1 MFKTKAAIKLEF
13 IDSPTEVHVG
23 LAKASIAEA
32 VKDVTQKEL
41 IQFSGENK
49 QPDLMYFKAVYATC
63 GFNLNDDVFM
73 PEEFWPARLTP
84 ILKPV
89 NLEHDSETMV
99 GVIYA
104 VQAQALNG
112 QPYDIES
119 AQVPS
124 DPFETIIYGVIYK
137 YHFPQLASVLASNE
151 SFSVSMESW
160 FRDFSYAV
168 LLDDK
173 GTIQVIDRT
182 DSTIALDRNLRC
194 FGGGGQ
200 YNGHRIGRVLKDI
213 TFGGVGIVQDP
224 ANPRSEGE
232 VIASI
237 QNLEKTMSEP
247 IKEVV
252 TVEKTVTA
260 DEQKLADANKILEL
274 AEAGLTTDTPPEIA
288 KIDNATDK
296 FAAKL
301 AFLSQ
306 TGKAIAEKNA
316 TLVAENTALASKLA
330 SVTTELTDLTSKV
343 TDLTKI
349 VSNKD
354 SEIAALKIT
363 LADLQK
369 YKDDAEAAKK
379 VKEDE
384 MKMEE
389 MKKKKMARCSEVEG
403 LFGPQV
409 MAALQ
414 PSFEDL
420 DEVAYN
426 KWIEEKKIIAAS
438 ITLKKDGGQGSPE
451 EEGRSGESKVQQEPR
466 HKVSIASVLET
477 AKVEPALGLTET
489 EPNVDKSFGFAALLS
504 RKMSKGQK

>member
-13 IDSPTEVHVG
+13 IDNPNATHVQ

-32 VKDVTQKEL
+32 VKDVTQKDL
-41 IQFSGENK
+41 IQFNGENK

-63 GFNLNDDVFM
+63 GFNLNDDVFI

-89 NLEHDSETMV
+89 NLEHDSETIV

-104 VQAQALNG
+104 VQAQSLNG
-112 QPYDIES
+112 VMYDIEEKE
-119 AQVPS
+119 VPS
-124 DPFETIIYGVIYK
+124 EPFETIVYGVIYK
-137 YHFPQLASVLASNE
+137 YHFPEFAQALTKND

-160 FRDFSYAV
+160 FRDFEYAV

-173 GTIQVIDRT
+173 GTIQVVGRNE
-182 DSTIALDRNLRC
+182 STIALDRNLRC
-194 FGGGGQ
+194 FGGAGQ

-237 QNLEKTMSEP
+237 LEKPMSEP
-247 IKEVV
+247 TEKI
-252 TVEKTVTA
+252 VEANEQKLVE
-260 DEQKLADANKILEL
+260 DKQKLADATKILEL
-274 AEAGLTTDTPPEIA
+274 AEAGLTTETPPEIA

-301 AFLSQ
+301 AFLNQ
-306 TGKAIAEKNA
+306 TGKAMAEQ
-316 TLVAENTALASKLA
+316 NTALATKLA
-330 SVTTELTDLTSKV
+330 SVTSELNDLTTKV
-343 TDLTKI
+343 TDLTKV
-349 VSNKD
+349 VSDKD

-369 YKDDAEAAKK
+369 YKDEAEAAKK
-379 VKEDE
+379 AKEDE

-451 EEGRSGESKVQQEPR
+451 EEGRTGESKVQQEPR
-466 HKVSIASVLET
+466 HKVSVASVLET
-477 AKVEPALGLTET
+477 AKVEPVLGLTET
-489 EPNVDKSFGFAALLS
+489 EPNVSKSFGFAALLN
-504 RKMSKGQK
+504 RKNERQK